1 MIAAISVHK
10 IIIANLVD
18 VVFNREVLNGGSVES
33 NICVA
38 LKYSIYYILIYTP
51 QSEPCSD
58 KAVCMHFTAAFAH

>member
-38 LKYSIYYILIYTP
+38 LKHSIYYILIYTP
-51 QSEPCSD
+51 QSEPQRQSG
-58 KAVCMHFTAAFAH
+58 VHFTAAFAH